1 MGFIILAL
9 IITWISNILIILILG
24 RSVLSWIIYGG
35 ARYNQTLNRIYE
47 ILTRITEPIIS
58 PVRRLLSR
66 FINTGPLDL
75 APLLTFFIIIIV
87 SRILVTILYALA

>member
-1 MGFIILAL
+1 MGFIILAR
-9 IITWISNILIILILG
+9 IIIWISNILIILILC

-35 ARYNQTLNRIYE
+35 VRHNPTLNRFYD
-47 ILTRITEPIIS
+47 ILTAITEPIVS

-66 FINTGPLDL
+66 FVNTGPLDL
-75 APLLTFFIIIIV
+75 APLITFFIIILI